1 MNVFEKWKKERDD
14 ALAAMQQIVEK
25 DERTDAD
32 TKAFNDLEGQVKT
45 RSAQMADYT
54 RFTEYRTGADALERR
69 GEVQDTDAF
78 GQPKAGGAPKS
89 FGEQFIESEQF
100 RGYHFRGNS
109 SVFDMEMETRALIT
123 TGTPDWDKALY
134 KPQTVTFASPTDSF
148 PLFDVCSVETVS
160 TGNVEWVQY
169 GYGANADSDL
179 GNAGNAAAVVAE
191 GAQKPESTLG
201 ARVAGATLDTT
212 AHFVNVSR
220 QSLEDSARLRSIVD
234 GLLLRGVLYKEHL
247 ALASSIAGATLPTA
261 SDPDLLAAIRIGMGT
276 VQAAGWFP
284 NAVLLNPADWAALD
298 IGVMGSTLNGPQTR
312 QSFWGLT
319 PVAANTQPVGTAT
332 VGDFK
337 AGVSHFRRSS
347 IGVYVS
353 DSHAG
358 NFTLNIFTILA
369 ERRTY
374 SVVSN
379 PSALCEATSGA
390 TE

>member
-25 DERTDAD
+25 DERTEAD

-69 GEVQDTDAF
+69 GGADDTDAF
-78 GQPKAGGAPKS
+78 GQPKGSQPLS
-89 FGEQFIESEQF
+89 FGDQFINSDQF
-100 RGYHFRGNS
+100 REYRFRGNS
-109 SVFDMEMETRALIT
+109 SVYEVEERALIT

-134 KPQTVTFASPTDSF
+134 KPQMVTFASPTDNF
-148 PLFDVCSVETVS
+148 PLFDVCGVETVS
-160 TGNVEWVQY
+160 TGSVEWVQY
-169 GYGANADSDL
+169 GYGATADADL

-201 ARVAGATLDTT
+201 ARVSGATLDTT

-247 ALASSIAGATLPTA
+247 ALAAAISGATLPTA
-261 SDPDLLAAIRIGMGT
+261 TDTDLLAAIRIGMGT
-276 VQAAGWFP
+276 VQAAGWNP

-298 IGVMGSTLNGPQTR
+298 ISVMGSTLNGPQNR
-312 QSFWGLT
+312 QAFWGLV
-319 PVAANTQPVGTAT
+319 PVASNTQPEGTAT

-353 DSHAG
+353 DSHSG

-379 PSALCEATSGA
+379 PSALCEATAGVA
-390 TE
+390 E